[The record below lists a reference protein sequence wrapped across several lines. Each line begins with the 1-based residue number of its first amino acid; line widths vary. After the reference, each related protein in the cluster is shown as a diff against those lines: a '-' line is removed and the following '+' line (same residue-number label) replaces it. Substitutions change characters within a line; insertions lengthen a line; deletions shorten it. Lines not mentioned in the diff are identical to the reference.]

1 MGRKFISEVFWF
13 MSCFSKDGGREE
25 KNERS
30 RHRAQQKKKKAKKNR
45 VWSKPSGKLNTQ
57 KVKS

>member
-30 RHRAQQKKKKAKKNR
+30 RHRAQQKKKKKQRKIEFGVNR
-45 VWSKPSGKLNTQ
+45 VEN
-57 KVKS
+57 